1 MAAADRRVPP
11 PDCGRCP
18 RLVDYRAANRAAQPA
33 WHNAPVGSFGPA
45 DARLVVVGLAP
56 GRGGANRT
64 GRPFTGDYAGDVL
77 YAALLDHGFARGTYR
92 ADPDDDLELVDC
104 RVTNAV
110 RCVPPENKPTGAEI
124 ANCRPFLRDELTVEP
139 CPQVVLCLGRVAFDA
154 SLRALGEVA
163 GRYAFDHGAMTAA
176 PAGPTLV
183 ASYHTSRYNLNTGRL
198 TRAMFDAVMAA
209 IRRLVPAG

>member
-1 MAAADRRVPP
+1 VAAAERRVPR

-18 RLVDYRAANRAAQPA
+18 RLVDYRAANRAAEPQ
-33 WHNAPVGSFGPA
+33 WHNAPVPSLGPGG
-45 DARLVVVGLAP
+45 ARLVVVGLAP

-77 YAALLDHGFARGTYR
+77 YAALLAHGFARGTYR
-92 ADPDDDLELVDC
+92 ADPDDGLELIDC

-110 RCVPPENKPTGAEI
+110 RCVPPENKPTGAEN
-124 ANCRPFLRDELTVEP
+124 ANCRPFLQDELTVEP
-139 CPQVVLCLGRVAFDA
+139 CPVVVLCLGRVAFDA

-163 GRYAFDHGAMTAA
+163 GRYAFDHGATTPT

-198 TRAMFDAVMAA
+198 TRAMFDDVVAA
-209 IRRLVPAG
+209 IRRRLPAA